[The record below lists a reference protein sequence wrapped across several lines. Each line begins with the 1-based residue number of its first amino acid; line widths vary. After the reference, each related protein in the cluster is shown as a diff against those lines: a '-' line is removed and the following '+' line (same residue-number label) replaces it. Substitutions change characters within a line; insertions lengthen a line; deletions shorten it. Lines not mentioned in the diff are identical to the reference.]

1 MKKLLAL
8 ALMSFLVTNVWAEK
22 EDHSKHSKPQ
32 HTKDKHSDKH
42 SDEKHAVKSLSLNN
56 GKKWEIDQ
64 TMRENMDAIRL
75 QFQKVN
81 QSVSSKKIT
90 DKDYTELSDLIS
102 KSTQQIASTCKLEP
116 KADETFHVVLANLIT
131 VTEDL
136 KSPKMAKHALEKLNH
151 ALKIYSEYFNHP
163 ASI

>member
-22 EDHSKHSKPQ
+22 ADHSKHSKP
-32 HTKDKHSDKH
+32 KHSDEH
-42 SDEKHAVKSLSLNN
+42 SEKHAVKSLSLNN

-81 QSVSSKKIT
+81 NLVSSKKIT

-131 VTEDL
+131 VAEDL
-136 KSPKMAKHALEKLNH
+136 KSPKMAKHALEKLTH